1 MNKCLEIF
9 NKIINIP
16 FEKLGSIGNYIS
28 YSSIK
33 CQEIRSI
40 NYHGLS
46 IVMSITDNVL
56 KIELY
61 LNDQDCRATL
71 SSPIDSDIIEKFN
84 KYVLDR
90 QDYSKNTALEYFN
103 TCIDKFSDDIE

>member
-16 FEKLGSIGNYIS
+16 FEKLGNIGIYMN
-28 YSSIK
+28 YSSGRG
-33 CQEIRSI
+33 QEIRGI

-46 IVMSITDNVL
+46 IAMSITDNTVE
-56 KIELY
+56 IELY
-61 LNDQDCRATL
+61 LDDQECQANL
-71 SSPIDSDIIEKFN
+71 SSPVDSDIIEKFN
-84 KYVLDR
+84 KYVSDR
-90 QDYSKNTALEYFN
+90 QDYSRNTTLEYFN